1 MGFFSW
7 HTSDTEKSIANKYSN
22 RKTFPVHMV
31 TEDKQIFTENDYEG
45 YGVFGGK
52 DMYVLIAEM
61 NGYKGETDEETR
73 QLAFDKIWV
82 RGIKKGD
89 KKYCYGEDFVRYDL
103 PIESE
108 GGLCANDL
116 LTQHGWSSFG
126 DSGDFQDWAEQGFKV
141 PKLVERLPNTNADWK
156 QWWDSLPYPESCRDQ
171 GFFYSDED
179 EDEDY
184 CERCG
189 GVIDGGSM
197 YVCDRCEETDEDNE

>member
-7 HTSDTEKSIANKYSN
+7 FTSDTERSIANKYSA
-22 RKTFPVHMV
+22 RETFPVHMV
-31 TEDKQIFTENDYEG
+31 TEDKQIFTENDYDG

-61 NGYKGETDEETR
+61 NGYKGKDDEETR

-108 GGLCANDL
+108 GGVCANDL

-126 DSGDFQDWAEQGFKV
+126 DSGEFHDWAEQGIKV

-156 QWWDSLPYPESCRDQ
+156 QWWDSLPYPESCPDQ
-171 GFFYSDED
+171 GFFYPDED
-179 EDEDY
+179 EGEECDY
-184 CERCG
+184 C
-189 GVIDGGSM
+189 GSM
-197 YVCDRCEETDEDNE
+197 MENGLCSNCDGEDE

>member
-7 HTSDTEKSIANKYSN
+7 LTSDTNKSIANNWST
-22 RKTFPVHMV
+22 RSTFPVHMV
-31 TEDKQIFTENDYEG
+31 TEDGQIFTENNYDG

-61 NGYKGETDEETR
+61 NGYKGADDEETR

-82 RGIKKGD
+82 RGIMKGD
-89 KKYCYGEDFVRYDL
+89 KVYNYSEDFVNYQS

-116 LTQHGWSSFG
+116 ISQHGWSSFG
-126 DSGDFQDWAEQGFKV
+126 DNGEFQEWADKGIKV

-156 QWWDSLPYPESCRDQ
+156 QWWDSLPYPESCPDQ
-171 GFFYSDED
+171 GFFYPDED
-179 EDEDY
+179 EECDFCGSYIEGDSCPNCDSEDE
-184 CERCG
+184 
-189 GVIDGGSM
+189 
-197 YVCDRCEETDEDNE
+197 

>member
-7 HTSDTEKSIANKYSN
+7 LTSDTNKSIANNWST
-22 RKTFPVHMV
+22 RDTFPVHMV
-31 TEDKQIFTENDYEG
+31 TEDGQIFTENNYDG

-61 NGYKGETDEETR
+61 NGYKGADDEETR

-82 RGIKKGD
+82 RGIMKGD
-89 KKYCYGEDFVRYDL
+89 KVYNYKEDFVNYQS

-116 LTQHGWSSFG
+116 IGQHGWESFG
-126 DSGDFQDWAEQGFKV
+126 DNGEFQEWADKGIKV

-156 QWWDSLPYPESCRDQ
+156 QWWDSLPYPESCPDQ
-171 GFFYSDED
+171 GFFYPDED
-179 EDEDY
+179 EECDFCGSYIEGDSCPNCDSEDE
-184 CERCG
+184 
-189 GVIDGGSM
+189 
-197 YVCDRCEETDEDNE
+197 